1 LVLFHT
7 AKVRRALKTP
17 GAVGVDVLILV
28 GMAAVIGA
36 LLMMGRQVT
45 SEYHQTVEIKLRP
58 YGVLFK
64 YTTFS
69 LLRGCMAYVLSLA
82 FTLVYGTVAAH
93 NKRAEKVMIPA
104 LDVLQSIPVL
114 GFLPGLVLAMVHLFP
129 HSEMGL
135 EIACVVMIFTG
146 QVWNMTFSYYGSIR
160 GVPQPLWEAA
170 KIYRMP
176 RWRLFTLLE
185 LPASMIGLVWNSM
198 MSMAGGWFFLIV
210 NEAFTLGDKDF
221 RLPGIGSYMNEAIN
235 QFDAG
240 VWETWRPILAAI
252 FAMVVMI
259 VAVDQLFWRPIVAWS
274 ERFKLEETAETDKPQ
289 SWVLNLLTRSKL
301 YHFGHRVLRAWRR
314 RHETAAETALAS
326 PAPTAVPRA
335 ELALEASVP
344 AYIGG
349 GPAAVTNSVPPR
361 GGGATDAGSADAL
374 SVVPLDCMR
383 PESRGAN
390 VGVRVLSWVVVL
402 ALAYG
407 AVWGAWQ
414 LILLLRQLPLHDP
427 ANHEDWVTVLGSLTA
442 SFARTSA
449 AVLIGGVWTLPA
461 GILIGLSPKWSQ
473 RLQPV
478 VQVVASFPAPM
489 LFPLV
494 TIAMLAMG
502 INFNWGCVVL
512 MVLGAQWYILFNVI
526 AGAMAIPG
534 ELKEVGR
541 LFRTPRLQLWMRL
554 YIPCVFPFLVTGLI
568 TAAGGAWNATIVS
581 EFVQVRGEP
590 RIAYGLGALIS
601 QATNKG
607 NFPLLAAGICTM
619 AVSVVV
625 LNRLFWK
632 RLYRAAEGRY
642 SLQT

>member
-1 LVLFHT
+1 MVLFQT
-7 AKVRRALKTP
+7 AKVRSALKTP

-28 GMAAVIGA
+28 GVAAVIGA

-45 SEYHQTVEIKLRP
+45 SEYHQTVVINLRP

-64 YTTFS
+64 YTLFS

-82 FTLVYGTVAAH
+82 FTLVYGTIAAH
-93 NKRAEKVMIPA
+93 NHRAEKVMIPA

-240 VWETWRPILAAI
+240 VWETWKPILAAI

-289 SWVLNLLTRSKL
+289 SWVLNLLAQSSL
-301 YHFGHRVLRAWRR
+301 YHLGRKASRSWRR
-314 RHETAAETALAS
+314 RHETAAESMEAS
-326 PAPTAVPRA
+326 PAAAPRPMRAIDPTVLGR
-335 ELALEASVP
+335 
-344 AYIGG
+344 GDG
-349 GPAAVTNSVPPR
+349 AATVVDP
-361 GGGATDAGSADAL
+361 GDAL
-374 SVVPLDCMR
+374 SVIPLDRIR
-383 PESRGAN
+383 PESTGAN
-390 VGVRVLSWVVVL
+390 VGLRLLSWVVVL
-402 ALAYG
+402 ALAAG

-414 LILLLRQLPLHDP
+414 LFELLHQLPLRDP
-427 ANHEDWVTVLGSLTA
+427 ANHEDWVTVLGSLSA

-449 AVLIGGVWTLPA
+449 AVLIGAVWTLPA

-494 TIAMLAMG
+494 TIAMLAMN
-502 INFNWGCVVL
+502 IDFNWGCVVL

-534 ELKEVGR
+534 ELKEVGA
-541 LFRTPRLQLWMRL
+541 LFRTPWLRRWTRL
-554 YIPCVFPFLVTGLI
+554 YIPCVFPYLVTGLI

-601 QATNKG
+601 QATSKG

-619 AVSVVV
+619 ALSVVV
-625 LNRLFWK
+625 LNRLIWK
-632 RLYRAAEGRY
+632 RLYRVAEARY